1 MGRVE
6 KTQIKKDTHQP
17 EKAEGLPAAGKDRA
31 AEWGATLKP
40 APPAPAGSSESGAAS
55 PASMSA
61 LSLRGAAAAAVD
73 AVVAVALAVG
83 LSLLA
88 SAAV

>member
-6 KTQIKKDTHQP
+6 KTQIKKDTQQP
-17 EKAEGLPAAGKDRA
+17 EKAEGSP